1 MTEPLKRR
9 THKMVKHT
17 QTIGQLLPTNCL
29 SEFDNFVGLALKG
42 LTQYFPVFRNKHR
55 NARALL
61 RNCLT
66 HLEYSFVAFYFT
78 VCKYVAA
85 K

>member
-42 LTQYFPVFRNKHR
+42 LTQYFPVFRNKH
-55 NARALL
+55 
-61 RNCLT
+61 
-66 HLEYSFVAFYFT
+66 
-78 VCKYVAA
+78 
-85 K
+85 